1 VAASAAWAEAWVAAS
16 AVAVSVVAA
25 ASAAAAAGSPAV
37 VRRGVGS
44 MRWIRHVAAKA
55 QPRKFTRAMLAAIH
69 KAISAGEQRHRGQVC
84 FAIEQ
89 ALPLRD
95 LVGAR
100 SVRERAHEAFAQ
112 LRVWDTVHNSG
123 VLIYVL
129 VAEHAIEIVADRGIA
144 ARVDQAEWQ
153 DVCNRMLARFA
164 ATDFERGAVEGVQ
177 AVSDILARE
186 FPSNGTPRDN
196 ELSDEPIIL

>member
-1 VAASAAWAEAWVAAS
+1 
-16 AVAVSVVAA
+16 
-25 ASAAAAAGSPAV
+25 
-37 VRRGVGS
+37 
-44 MRWIRHVAAKA
+44 MRWIRHVVAKA
-55 QPRKFTRAMLAAIH
+55 QPRKFPQSALAAIH
-69 KAISAGEQRHRGQVC
+69 RAISAGEQRHRGQVC

-89 ALPLRD
+89 SLPLRD
-95 LVGAR
+95 LIGAR
-100 SVRERAHEAFAQ
+100 AVRDRAHAAFAQ

-153 DVCNRMLARFA
+153 DVCNRMLERFA
-164 ATDFERGAVEGVQ
+164 VGEFERGAVEGVQ

-186 FPSNGTPRDN
+186 FPSDGTAREN

>member
-1 VAASAAWAEAWVAAS
+1 
-16 AVAVSVVAA
+16 
-25 ASAAAAAGSPAV
+25 
-37 VRRGVGS
+37 
-44 MRWIRHVAAKA
+44 MRWIRHVMAKA
-55 QPRKFTRAMLAAIH
+55 QPCKFTPSTLAAIH
-69 KAISAGEQRHRGQVC
+69 KAIAAGEQRHRGQVC

-89 ALPLRD
+89 SLPLRD
-95 LVGAR
+95 LIGAR
-100 SVRERAHEAFAQ
+100 TVRERAHEAFAQ

-129 VAEHAIEIVADRGIA
+129 MAEQVIEIIADRGIA

-153 DVCNRMLARFA
+153 DVCNRMLERFA
-164 ATDFERGAVEGVQ
+164 AGEFERGAVEGIQ

-186 FPSNGTPRDN
+186 FPSDGTRRDN

>member
-1 VAASAAWAEAWVAAS
+1 
-16 AVAVSVVAA
+16 
-25 ASAAAAAGSPAV
+25 
-37 VRRGVGS
+37 
-44 MRWIRHVAAKA
+44 MRWIRHLVAKA
-55 QPRKFTRAMLAAIH
+55 QPRKFTRSTLAAIH
-69 KAISAGEQRHRGQVC
+69 QAIAAGELRHRGQVC

-89 ALPLRD
+89 SLPLRD
-95 LVGAR
+95 LIGAR
-100 SVRERAHEAFAQ
+100 AVRERAHEVFAQ

-144 ARVDQAEWQ
+144 ARVDASEWQ
-153 DVCNRMLARFA
+153 AVCDRMLERFGA
-164 ATDFERGAVEGVQ
+164 DDFERGALEGVQ

-186 FPSNGTPRDN
+186 FPSDGSARDN